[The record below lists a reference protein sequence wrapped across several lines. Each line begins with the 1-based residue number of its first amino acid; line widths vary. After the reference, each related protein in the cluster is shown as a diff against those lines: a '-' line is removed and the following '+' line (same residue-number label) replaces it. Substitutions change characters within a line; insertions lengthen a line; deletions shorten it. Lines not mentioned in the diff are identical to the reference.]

1 MTLCKV
7 DDIIMSQKRKG
18 QTPRDVKQGL
28 YKGREPILIL
38 KGWRTKPND
47 TGERGESNGIRR
59 NILPVRGTR
68 RGAVTETIKV
78 IAIKMSEFQIKQ
90 ANRLKS
96 AIGF

>member
-1 MTLCKV
+1 MLSRL
-7 DDIIMSQKRKG
+7 IHR
-18 QTPRDVKQGL
+18 GL
-28 YKGREPILIL
+28 TGKAKPFPIL
-38 KGWRTKPND
+38 KRDGASPND
-47 TGERGESNGIRR
+47 TEERGESNGIRR
-59 NILPVRGTR
+59 DILPVRGTR